1 MVKTCSISEIAT
13 LTRLSAPTLRYYES
27 IGLIHLVRNEAN
39 YRIFTDQD
47 IRWLTFIK
55 RAKATGMPLSKI
67 ITYAQLRKQ
76 GNSTIA
82 ARISL
87 LRQQEQLLRS
97 EKAKIQQ
104 HIDFLSSKKSY
115 YQSLLA
121 QENTTDK

>member
-1 MVKTCSISEIAT
+1 MVKTYSISEIAT

-27 IGLIHLVRNEAN
+27 IGLIHPVRNEAN

-82 ARISL
+82 ARINL

-104 HIDFLSSKKSY
+104 HIDF
-115 YQSLLA
+115 
-121 QENTTDK
+121 